1 MTAANTG
8 LGKANR
14 LFRKANQLFQQQEYS
29 EARKV
34 LHRLERSGFESPE
47 MRLMLGFCERQ
58 RRRSFDALRHFELAA
73 KAAPSDH
80 RPPFQIACAW
90 DELGDHAQAEP
101 WYRQSL
107 SLEPFNHRAHS
118 NLGNALQDMGR
129 KKEAVESYQRA
140 LELSPSLPLTCYNLA
155 TALFDYDDPGPAVE
169 ALEKALTLD
178 PDLVRVHFHLG
189 TLYWLQGENLRA
201 EKCMEKVRAAGLDH
215 LISSLDYVKAN
226 ATPETRLFGDAFDVF
241 RYALDQAPDGGVVA
255 EFGVSFG
262 NSIRFIASLTDR
274 RVYGFDSF
282 EGLPEAWAK
291 EPKGMYTT
299 RGKVPEAPGNVEFR
313 VGWFKDTLP
322 SFAKQLAEP
331 LVFAN
336 VDCDLYSSTRE
347 VLETLGHL
355 FPAGA
360 VICFDEYLG
369 HETWQQDEYRA
380 FQEFVARTGRS
391 YRYLGFSFMSK
402 QAVMM
407 LDN

>member
-8 LGKANR
+8 FTEANG
-14 LFRKANQLFQQQEYS
+14 LFQQGKYD
-29 EARKV
+29 EAREI
-34 LHRLERSGFESPE
+34 LLRLERSGFESPE
-47 MRLMLGFCERQ
+47 FRLMLGFCERE

-73 KAAPSDH
+73 KAAPSDY

-90 DELGDHAQAEP
+90 DELGDHAQAEI

-107 SLEPFNHRAHS
+107 SLEPYNHRAHS
-118 NLGNALQDMGR
+118 NLGNALQDVGR

-140 LELSPSLPLTCYNLA
+140 LELSPSLSVTRYNLA
-155 TALFDYDDPGPAVE
+155 TALFDHDDPGPAVE
-169 ALEKALTLD
+169 SLEKALTLD
-178 PDLVRVHFHLG
+178 PGMVRAHFDLS

-201 EKCMEKVRAAGLDH
+201 EKCMEKVSAAGLDY
-215 LISSLDYVKAN
+215 LISSLEYVKAN
-226 ATPETRLFGDAFDVF
+226 ATSETRLFGDAFDVF
-241 RYALDQAPDGGVVA
+241 RHALNHAPDRGVLA

-262 NSIRFIASLTDR
+262 NSIRFIASQTDR
-274 RVYGFDSF
+274 TVYGFDSF
-282 EGLPEAWAK
+282 EGLPEAWSK

-299 RGKVPEAPGNVEFR
+299 RGKLPEAPGNVEFR

-322 SFAKQLAEP
+322 SFAMQLDEP

-355 FPAGA
+355 FPAGS

-369 HETWQQDEYRA
+369 HETWQRDEYLA
-380 FQEFVARTGRS
+380 FQEYVTRTGRS

-402 QAVMM
+402 QAVVVM
-407 LDN
+407 DT

>member
-1 MTAANTG
+1 MTAADAILEDAT
-8 LGKANR
+8 R
-14 LFRKANQLFQQQEYS
+14 LFQKRNYD

-34 LHRLERSGFESPE
+34 LRELERSGFESLE

-58 RRRSFDALRHFELAA
+58 RRRPFDAFRHFELAA
-73 KAAPSDH
+73 KAAPSDY

-107 SLEPFNHRAHS
+107 SLEPYNHRAHS

-140 LELSPSLPLTCYNLA
+140 LEQSPSLSVTRYNLA
-155 TALFDYDDPGPAVE
+155 TALFDHDDPGPAVE
-169 ALEKALTLD
+169 ALEKAVTLD
-178 PDLVRVHFHLG
+178 PDLVRAHFDLG

-201 EKCMEKVRAAGLDH
+201 EKCLEKVCAAGLDH

-226 ATPETRLFGDAFDVF
+226 ATSETRLFGDAFDVL
-241 RYALDQAPDGGVVA
+241 RYALDQAPGGGVVA

-282 EGLPEAWAK
+282 EGLPEAWHH
-291 EPKGMYTT
+291 EPEGMYTT
-299 RGKVPEAPGNVEFR
+299 RGKLPEAPGNVEFR

-322 SFAKQLAEP
+322 SFAVQLAEP

-336 VDCDLYSSTRE
+336 VDCDLYSSTCE

-355 FPAGA
+355 IPAGG

-369 HETWQQDEYRA
+369 YETWQQDEYRA
-380 FQEFVARTGRS
+380 FQEYVARTGRS

-402 QAVMM
+402 QAVVV

>member
-1 MTAANTG
+1 MSAADTG
-8 LGKANR
+8 LSKANR
-14 LFRKANQLFQQQEYS
+14 LFQERKYG
-29 EARKV
+29 EAREM
-34 LHRLERSGFESPE
+34 LHQLERSGFESPE

-73 KAAPSDH
+73 KAAPSDY

-90 DELGDHAQAEP
+90 DELGDHAQAEL

-107 SLEPFNHRAHS
+107 SLEPYNPRALS

-140 LELSPSLPLTCYNLA
+140 LELSPSLSVTRYNLA
-155 TALFDYDDPGPAVE
+155 TALFDHDDPGPAMGT
-169 ALEKALTLD
+169 LEKALTLD
-178 PDLVRVHFHLG
+178 PGLVRAHFDLG

-226 ATPETRLFGDAFDVF
+226 ATSETRIFGDAFDVF

-274 RVYGFDSF
+274 KVYGFDSF
-282 EGLPEAWAK
+282 EGLPEPWQE

-299 RGKVPEAPGNVEFR
+299 RGKLPEAPGNVEFR

-322 SFAKQLAEP
+322 SFATQLAEP

-355 FPAGA
+355 FPAGC

-380 FQEFVARTGRS
+380 FQEYVARTGRS

-402 QAVMM
+402 QAVVV
-407 LDN
+407 LDD

>member
-1 MTAANTG
+1 MTATNTG
-8 LGKANR
+8 LTEASH
-14 LFRKANQLFQQQEYS
+14 LFQQRKYN

-34 LHRLERSGFESPE
+34 LQRLERSGFESPE
-47 MRLMLGFCERQ
+47 MHLMLGFCERQ

-73 KAAPSDH
+73 KAAPSDY

-90 DELGDHAQAEP
+90 DELGDHAQAEQ

-107 SLEPFNHRAHS
+107 SLEPYNHRAHS

-129 KKEAVESYQRA
+129 KKEAIESYQHA
-140 LELSPSLPLTCYNLA
+140 LELSPSLSVTCYNLA
-155 TALFDYDDPGPAVE
+155 TALFDHDNPGPAVE
-169 ALEKALTLD
+169 MLERALTLE
-178 PDLVRVHFHLG
+178 PGMVRAHFDLG

-201 EKCMEKVRAAGLDH
+201 EKCMEKVCAAGLDH
-215 LISSLDYVKAN
+215 LVSSLDYVKAN
-226 ATPETRLFGDAFDVF
+226 ATSETRLFGDAFDVF
-241 RYALDQAPDGGVVA
+241 QYALAHAPDGGAVA

-282 EGLPEAWAK
+282 EGLPVAWSK

-299 RGKVPEAPGNVEFR
+299 RGKLPEVPGNVEFR

-322 SFAKQLAEP
+322 SFAMQFSEP
-331 LVFAN
+331 LIFAN

-355 FPAGA
+355 FPAGG
-360 VICFDEYLG
+360 VICFDEYIG
-369 HETWQQDEYRA
+369 HETWQHDEYRA
-380 FQEFVARTGRS
+380 FQEYVARTGRS

-402 QAVMM
+402 QAVVV